1 MYKGSWQARVN
12 LIYIGIFLTSLT
24 IWLFVLYPIFV
35 LADTDECS
43 CWQKKQAK
51 VTAYV
56 PKSPK
61 YGKYNDGKTALGD
74 NAFKLDGVAVAPD
87 AIPYRS
93 KIFIPSVGVK
103 ESDDTGAAMRKAWK
117 EGNLHIDLR
126 VKNLEKAREWGV
138 KELTVFVKR
147 CE

>member
-1 MYKGSWQARVN
+1 MYKGQWKTR
-12 LIYIGIFLTSLT
+12 IYMTYIGVFLVSLVFS
-24 IWLFVLYPIFV
+24 LFVLYPIFV

-56 PKSPK
+56 PKSES

-93 KIFIPSVGVK
+93 KVYIPSAGVR
-103 ESDDTGAAMRKAWK
+103 EADDTGVAMRKAWK

-126 VKNLEKAREWGV
+126 VKNLEKAHQWGV